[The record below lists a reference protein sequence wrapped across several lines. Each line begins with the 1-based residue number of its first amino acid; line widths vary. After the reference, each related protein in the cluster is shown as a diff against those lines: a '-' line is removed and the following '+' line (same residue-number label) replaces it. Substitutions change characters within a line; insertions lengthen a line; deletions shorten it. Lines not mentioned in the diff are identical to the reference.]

1 MMPAAISEPIGGSLH
16 QFFPV
21 PSCTASSWVSERLIP
36 DLRLPAHGSKK
47 SAQNSEHKTYDRCD
61 AEERIAT

>member
-1 MMPAAISEPIGGSLH
+1 MMPAAISEPIGGSRHHFL
-16 QFFPV
+16 P
-21 PSCTASSWVSERLIP
+21 PSGWTASSWVSERLIP

-47 SAQNSEHKTYDRCD
+47 SAQNSDHKTYDRCD